1 MNLKGSLFM
10 SPERVIF
17 GRGVVDDIG
26 TYVKQLGGIKPFIA
40 TDKIIST
47 ITAFQRI
54 EDSLHSQP
62 GTIGS
67 TLPASV

>member
-26 TYVKQLGGIKPFIA
+26 TYVKQLGGAKPFIA
-40 TDKIIST
+40 TDKIIS
-47 ITAFQRI
+47 A
-54 EDSLHSQP
+54 
-62 GTIGS
+62 
-67 TLPASV
+67 